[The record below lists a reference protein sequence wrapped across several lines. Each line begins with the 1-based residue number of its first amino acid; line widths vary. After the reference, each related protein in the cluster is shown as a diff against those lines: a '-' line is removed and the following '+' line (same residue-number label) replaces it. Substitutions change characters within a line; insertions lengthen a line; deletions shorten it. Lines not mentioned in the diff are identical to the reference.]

1 MDVFGDNQITKNS
14 FAMAFF
20 APLPGDLNKF
30 VMEGSD
36 LDDTHARIYL
46 TKDDC
51 RFEFTISQSAMRD
64 RQWTALPLRPV
75 PEEKR
80 AKPAESSR

>member
-1 MDVFGDNQITKNS
+1 MDAFGEYRITKDS
-14 FAMAFF
+14 FALAFF

-36 LDDTHARIYL
+36 RDASHARIYL
-46 TKDDC
+46 SKDDC

-64 RQWTALPLRPV
+64 RQWTALPLRPI
-75 PEEKR
+75 PEDK
-80 AKPAESSR
+80 AGGPAESKR